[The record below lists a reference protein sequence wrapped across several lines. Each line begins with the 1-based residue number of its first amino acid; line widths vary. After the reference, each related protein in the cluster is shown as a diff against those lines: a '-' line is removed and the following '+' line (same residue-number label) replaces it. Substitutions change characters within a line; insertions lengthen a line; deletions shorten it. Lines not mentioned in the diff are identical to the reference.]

1 MGSTTEMVP
10 HATRTSL
17 NGANTCVPYV
27 VKQSSKMCV
36 RKPQKKSWTQPLKSV
51 SGRFH
56 VPLKYRRWPCRQKI
70 HPANGTYS
78 TTGKNPPGAKIWV
91 RKFTTNPRT
100 TTANALA
107 AMAIFAWCELRYSQ
121 SVAHPK
127 NRDPN
132 TVAVREWLMPR

>member
-36 RKPQKKSWTQPLKSV
+36 RSPKKSWTQPLKSV

-56 VPLKYRRWPCRQKI
+56 VPLKYRRLPCRQKI

-78 TTGKNPPGAKIWV
+78 TTGKTARRENLVEIDSKSEDND
-91 RKFTTNPRT
+91 RKRLGRHGDFR
-100 TTANALA
+100 
-107 AMAIFAWCELRYSQ
+107 
-121 SVAHPK
+121 V
-127 NRDPN
+127 
-132 TVAVREWLMPR
+132 V